1 MNDINY
7 SFITAVEELIRK
19 HHIISL
25 NYNDDFCVYDS
36 YSSALLNLTD
46 ETEMDENLAHNKLDS
61 LYYSTK
67 SIMGEVIVHKHGIKG
82 KSSLDLMQL
91 FEQLFALRNRG
102 LNVTFILNEFGI
114 LTVDLRY
121 HEYAGGR
128 MIYGLKKKKLGSVN
142 TKETKDFG
150 PFFDEICKV
159 LAGYL
164 NPSFGKH

>member
-1 MNDINY
+1 MNDTNY
-7 SFITAVEELIRK
+7 IYLDHIETLIRK

-25 NYNDDFCVYDS
+25 NYRDDFGAYES
-36 YSSALLNLTD
+36 YTVALLALTGELAPD
-46 ETEMDENLAHNKLDS
+46 EKSARNKLDS
-61 LYYSTK
+61 LFYSTQTG
-67 SIMGEVIVHKHGIKG
+67 MGEVIVHKHGIKA

-114 LTVDLRY
+114 LTIDLRY

-142 TKETKDFG
+142 TKEAKDFG

-159 LAGYL
+159 LANHLAPG
-164 NPSFGKH
+164 FGKH

>member
-36 YSSALLNLTD
+36 YSAALLNLTG

-121 HEYAGGR
+121 HEYVGGR
-128 MIYGLKKKKLGSVN
+128 PLYGMKKKKLGSVN
-142 TKETKDFG
+142 VKEAKDFG

-164 NPSFGKH
+164 NPSFSKH

>member
-25 NYNDDFCVYDS
+25 NYKEDFGIYES
-36 YSSALLNLTD
+36 YTTALLALTGLLAPD
-46 ETEMDENLAHNKLDS
+46 EKVAHNKLDS

-102 LNVTFILNEFGI
+102 INITFTLNEFGI
-114 LTVDLRY
+114 LIVDLRY
-121 HEYAGGR
+121 HEYVGGR
-128 MIYGLKKKKLGSVN
+128 PLYGMKKKKLGSVN
-142 TKETKDFG
+142 VKESKDFG

-164 NPSFGKH
+164 NPSFSKH

>member
-1 MNDINY
+1 MNDNSYIYAKN
-7 SFITAVEELIRK
+7 IEDLIRK

-25 NYNDDFCVYDS
+25 NYRDDFGVYES
-36 YSSALLNLTD
+36 YTAALLALTGELAPD
-46 ETEMDENLAHNKLDS
+46 ETSARNKLDS
-61 LYYSTK
+61 LFYSTQAV
-67 SIMGEVIVHKHGIKG
+67 MGEVIVHKHGIKA

-91 FEQLFALRNRG
+91 FEHLFALRNKG

-142 TKETKDFG
+142 TKEVKDYG
-150 PFFDEICKV
+150 PFFDEVCKIIACH
-159 LAGYL
+159 LAPG
-164 NPSFGKH
+164 FGKH